1 MAGIV
6 TWRNVDTPNFG
17 ASNALMRD
25 AQEQITGSMEKLGQV
40 AKDYGQDLEQRN
52 TADMVAELRK
62 YGTSKELNAAVAN
75 GEFSVGVLNKRG
87 VNVDQFQQK
96 LDARLLKMT
105 EQEDHDTD
113 RIALAQQRDDAH
125 AVAESG
131 LLTDQESRLTQQKNR
146 EVSDSDIA
154 RNHASVAASA
164 ASAAADRLRQR
175 VGELQLQ
182 DAQMTFE
189 GKVNAKADAEALNA
203 QQAENTTTPIDSN
216 FVTQQEEATRK
227 IYDTKFHNSG
237 IKAKAQQELLGTYGT
252 AFDQTPDVVAQQKNL
267 NRREKDLAGFQ
278 DPAKHFV
285 FSDGSKTPEQ
295 AVYEYAKNVSL
306 DPNSSMLPWQGGNL
320 DEIVDTVAKLT
331 KAEAPTYDKNGKLT
345 SGRIDSKITH
355 DLVLRAMQ
363 KVGTQ
368 QGEMN
373 PVDFERALVDVQK
386 QYEAAQLASQIHA
399 DNVLKLNEEKAT
411 LAKSRSKY
419 QADAYNNWLKT
430 TLKSSIK

>member
-1 MAGIV
+1 
-6 TWRNVDTPNFG
+6 
-17 ASNALMRD
+17 MRD

-52 TADMVAELRK
+52 TAEMVAELRK
-62 YGTSKELNAAVAN
+62 YSTSKELNAAVAN

-125 AVAESG
+125 KVAESG

-154 RNHASVAASA
+154 RNHAAVAASA

-182 DAQMTFE
+182 DAQMTFD
-189 GKVNAKADAEALNA
+189 GKVNAKADADALNA
-203 QQAENTTTPIDSN
+203 KQAENTTTPIDSN
-216 FVTQQEEATRK
+216 FVTQQEEVTRK

-252 AFDQTPDVVAQQKNL
+252 AFDQTPAIVEKQKEL
-267 NRREKDLAGFQ
+267 NRKEKELSGFQ

-295 AVYEYAKNVSL
+295 AVYEYAKNVNL
-306 DPNSSMLPWQGGNL
+306 DPNSTMMPWQDGNM
-320 DEIVDTVAKLT
+320 DKIVDTVAKLT
-331 KAEAPTYDKNGKLT
+331 KDEAPKYDKNGKLV
-345 SGRIDSKITH
+345 SGRIDSKITY

-368 QGEMN
+368 QGNMN
-373 PVDFERALVDVQK
+373 PVDFERALVDVQE
-386 QYEAAQLASQIHA
+386 QYAAAQLASQIHA
-399 DNVLKLNEEKAT
+399 DNVLKLNEEKTT
-411 LAKSRSKY
+411 LAKARSKY

>member
-6 TWRNVDTPNFG
+6 TWRNVETPNFS

-62 YGTSKELNAAVAN
+62 YSTSKELNAAVAN

-125 AVAESG
+125 KVAESG

-154 RNHASVAASA
+154 RNHAAVAASA

-175 VGELQLQ
+175 VGELQLK
-182 DAQMTFE
+182 DAQMTYE

-227 IYDTKFHNSG
+227 IYNTKFHNSG
-237 IKAKAQQELLGTYGT
+237 IKAKAQQELLSTYGT
-252 AFDQTPDVVAQQKNL
+252 AFDQTPDVIEEQKAL
-267 NRREKDLAGFQ
+267 NRREKDLAGYQ
-278 DPAKHFV
+278 DPVKSFV
-285 FSDGSKTPEQ
+285 FSKDSKTPEQ

-306 DPNSSMLPWQGGNL
+306 DPNSTMIPWMDGNL
-320 DEIVDTVAKLT
+320 DKIVDTVAKLT
-331 KAEAPTYDKNGKLT
+331 KAETPVYDKSGNLV
-345 SGRIDSKITH
+345 SGRVNSKITY

-373 PVDFERALVDVQK
+373 PTDFERALVDVQK

-411 LAKSRSKY
+411 LAKTRSKY

>member
-1 MAGIV
+1 MK
-6 TWRNVDTPNFG
+6 
-17 ASNALMRD
+17 
-25 AQEQITGSMEKLGQV
+25 ITER
-40 AKDYGQDLEQRN
+40 Y
-52 TADMVAELRK
+52 
-62 YGTSKELNAAVAN
+62 
-75 GEFSVGVLNKRG
+75 
-87 VNVDQFQQK
+87 
-96 LDARLLKMT
+96 
-105 EQEDHDTD
+105 
-113 RIALAQQRDDAH
+113 
-125 AVAESG
+125 
-131 LLTDQESRLTQQKNR
+131 
-146 EVSDSDIA
+146 
-154 RNHASVAASA
+154 
-164 ASAAADRLRQR
+164 
-175 VGELQLQ
+175 
-182 DAQMTFE
+182 
-189 GKVNAKADAEALNA
+189 
-203 QQAENTTTPIDSN
+203 
-216 FVTQQEEATRK
+216 
-227 IYDTKFHNSG
+227 

-252 AFDQTPDVVAQQKNL
+252 AFDQTPAVVEAQKKL

-345 SGRIDSKITH
+345 GGRIDSKITH

-368 QGEMN
+368 RGEMN

-411 LAKSRSKY
+411 LAKTRSKY